1 MDSGEVQIYYGD
13 GRGKS
18 TAALGYALQTA
29 TAGKN
34 VFVIHFLKGKMAT
47 ESAFMQRLEPEIKLF
62 HFEKSEGR
70 YEELSEQ
77 EKLEENRNLR
87 NGVNFA
93 RKVLMNDECNL
104 LVLDELLGV
113 IDNGIVTKEDVEAL
127 FRAKADGAQIIVT
140 GRKLPDYM
148 RELADEIYEI
158 QTEKSGNRLTD

>member
-1 MDSGEVQIYYGD
+1 MDSGRVQIYYGD

-34 VFVIHFLKGKMAT
+34 VFLIHFLKGRMAD
-47 ESAFMQRLEPEIKLF
+47 ESAFMQRLEPEIKIF

-70 YEELSEQ
+70 YEELSDQ
-77 EKLEENRNLR
+77 EKTEENRNIK

-93 RKVLMNDECNL
+93 RKVLMNDECSL

-113 IDNGIVTKEDVEAL
+113 IDNGVVTKEDVQAL
-127 FRAKADGAQIIVT
+127 FQAKAEDTQIIVT
-140 GRKLPDYM
+140 GRKLPEYLKDM
-148 RELADEIYEI
+148 ADEIYQI
-158 QTEKSGNRLTD
+158 QTEKS

>member
-1 MDSGEVQIYYGD
+1 MDAGRVQIYYGD

-18 TAALGYALQTA
+18 SAALGYALQAA

-34 VFVIHFLKGKMAT
+34 VFIIQFLKGRMPAQ
-47 ESAFMQRLEPEIKLF
+47 SAFMQRLEPEIKVF
-62 HFEKSEGR
+62 HFEKSKER

-93 RKVLMNDECNL
+93 RKVLMNDECSL

-113 IDNGIVTKEDVEAL
+113 IDNGVVTKEDVQAL
-127 FRAKADGAQIIVT
+127 FRAKAEETQVIVT
-140 GRKLPDYM
+140 GRMLPDFM
-148 RELADEIYEI
+148 RELADEVYQIEA
-158 QTEKSGNRLTD
+158 KKG